1 MAVALD
7 YQTVYMRRKPVSLPF
22 TWHMVAGAI
31 LFIALA
37 VKVWITI
44 ECTEQGYAFARAR
57 QEAVE
62 LDMERRE
69 LELHY
74 SVLLKPDNLLMR
86 AHKQL
91 GLQPLNPAQAKR
103 IYTR

>member
-1 MAVALD
+1 MAIALD
-7 YQTVYMRRKPVSLPF
+7 YQTVYVRRKPVNLPVS
-22 TWHMVAGAI
+22 WHLIAGVF
-31 LFIALA
+31 LFIALVA
-37 VKVWITI
+37 KVWITI
-44 ECTEQGYAFARAR
+44 ESTEQGYKLARAR
-57 QEAVE
+57 QEAVQ

-74 SVLLKPDNLLMR
+74 SVLLKPDNLVMR

>member
-7 YQTVYMRRKPVSLPF
+7 YQTIYVRRKPVSFPVS
-22 TWHMVAGAI
+22 WHIAAGI
-31 LFIALA
+31 FLFAALTA
-37 VKVWITI
+37 KVWITI
-44 ECTEQGYAFARAR
+44 ECTEQGYKLARAR
-57 QEAVE
+57 QEAVN

-69 LELHY
+69 LELHQ
-74 SVLLKPDNLLMR
+74 SVLLKPDNIVMR

-103 IYTR
+103 ILY